1 MNNSIESSK
10 LFPIAAWAMVVLF
23 ALFVYTLT
31 MQLQAELMEISNSV
45 DRLEVKLGTK
55 EMPTQTPPT
64 MEVPPED
71 GVPTISG
78 KPVGAPTTQIP
89 PATNAP
95 TTQTQPVTSVPVE
108 QVPPVTET
116 PTTQEVPTTQVQ

>member
-10 LFPIAAWAMVVLF
+10 LFPVAAWAMVVLF

-45 DRLEVKLGTK
+45 ERLEVKLGTK
-55 EMPTQTPPT
+55 EVPTQTQPT
-64 MEVPPED
+64 TPVPPAN

-78 KPVGAPTTQIP
+78 KPVGAPTTQVP
-89 PATNAP
+89 PTTGAP
-95 TTQTQPVTSVPVE
+95 TT
-108 QVPPVTET
+108 QVPPVTGV
-116 PTTQEVPTTQVQ
+116 PTTQEMPATQVPVTQVQ